1 MSAAAPSKAGL
12 KFGAEPKKLVIL
24 GVLLAVAAGLL
35 ISNLSSSDSGSP
47 APATTASHPAAAPA
61 TLTAP
66 PAAHEQSARR
76 RLNQKSSEKNALRM
90 RTVTLEAQRGDIDP
104 TLRLD
109 LLARLKNVQL
119 TGGERSLFEAG
130 AAPAQAANAPPT
142 KIMPG
147 PLPSQAA
154 PAAVTQPAGPPP
166 VTIPLK
172 FYGFSAPAT
181 AADPRAGFFL
191 DGDNIIIANEG
202 EVVKNRYRIVKLE
215 PKSAEVQDMI
225 GKVQQTLPL
234 TPEGTE

>member
-1 MSAAAPSKAGL
+1 
-12 KFGAEPKKLVIL
+12 
-24 GVLLAVAAGLL
+24 VAAGLL

-76 RLNQKSSEKNALRM
+76 RLNQKSSEKNVLRM

-119 TGGERSLFEAG
+119 AGGERSLFEAG
-130 AAPAQAANAPPT
+130 TSPAEAAANASPT

-147 PLPSQAA
+147 PLPAKPGPD
-154 PAAVTQPAGPPP
+154 PAAQPAAPPP
-166 VTIPLK
+166 VVIPLK

-202 EVVKNRYRIVKLE
+202 EVVKN
-215 PKSAEVQDMI
+215 
-225 GKVQQTLPL
+225 
-234 TPEGTE
+234 

>member
-12 KFGAEPKKLVIL
+12 KFGAEPKKVAIL
-24 GVLLAVAAGLL
+24 AVLLVVAAGLL
-35 ISNLSSSDSGSP
+35 ISNLTSSDPGSTNPVATVTHP
-47 APATTASHPAAAPA
+47 AATPAAAPPVA
-61 TLTAP
+61 QERST
-66 PAAHEQSARR
+66 RR
-76 RLNQKSSEKNALRM
+76 HLNQKSSEKNVLRM

-130 AAPAQAANAPPT
+130 TSPAQAAANASPT

-147 PLPSQAA
+147 PLPAHPGPVTAA
-154 PAAVTQPAGPPP
+154 QPASPPP
-166 VTIPLK
+166 VVIPLK

-181 AADPRAGFFL
+181 ATDPRAGFFL

-202 EVVKNRYRIVKLE
+202 EVVKNRYRIVKLM
-215 PKSAEVQDMI
+215 PKSAEVQDLI

>member
-12 KFGAEPKKLVIL
+12 KFGAEPKKVAIL

-35 ISNLSSSDSGSP
+35 ISNLSSGGDSGPST
-47 APATTASHPAAAPA
+47 PATTAPHTAAAPS
-61 TLTAP
+61 TLAP
-66 PAAHEQSARR
+66 TAHEQSVRR
-76 RLNQKSSEKNALRM
+76 RLNQKTNEKNVLRM

-119 TGGERSLFEAG
+119 TGRERSLFEAG
-130 AAPAQAANAPPT
+130 TAPAQAANAPPT

-154 PAAVTQPAGPPP
+154 PAAATQPAGPPP

>member
-12 KFGAEPKKLVIL
+12 KFGAEPKKIAIL
-24 GVLLAVAAGLL
+24 AVLLVVAAGLL
-35 ISNLSSSDSGSP
+35 ISNLSSSGDSGSP
-47 APATTASHPAAAPA
+47 TPSAAVTHPAAAPA
-61 TLTAP
+61 AT
-66 PAAHEQSARR
+66 PATQERSPRR
-76 RLNQKSSEKNALRM
+76 HLNQKSSEKNVLRM

-119 TGGERSLFEAG
+119 AGGERSLFEAG
-130 AAPAQAANAPPT
+130 RSPAEAAANASPT

-147 PLPSQAA
+147 PLPAKPGPD
-154 PAAVTQPAGPPP
+154 PAAQPAAPPP
-166 VTIPLK
+166 VVIPLK

-202 EVVKNRYRIVKLE
+202 EVVKNRYRIVKLM
-215 PKSAEVQDMI
+215 PKSAEVQDII